1 MILDMYDD
9 SARLANLFS
18 ASSLANTSMSNSSLQ
33 DALVVDSSSSDV
45 GSRASA
51 DSPDTAYTIASTGHS
66 DKGATA
72 IPRTEP
78 VASSSAIHPN
88 SRKPNKTP
96 AFRRSSHHAL
106 PEEDALALVER
117 RRKQNREAQRRYR
130 QKARM
135 AAAKES
141 DAHGPTHVQRKTSP
155 TKRLSSASASSDD
168 DAQIDANQAS
178 AESDPSTTMDAS
190 MEETYGASSS
200 AAVHM
205 PAQSPGAATNPFS
218 LSADLSALVSQTLEA
233 NDMPHDL
240 AASPAMDWL
249 LNGTVPSSSSSSGWS
264 PQGASPQQLL
274 AAASSSSEASS
285 LESPP
290 SVSSPPAFM
299 SSANSP
305 IDWSSLLQTLASSPK
320 SADADL
326 KSIIEQQSN
335 VSAIQP
341 WPVAR
346 AETHFD
352 EYNRLLRDASASL
365 SGNVHPTKRQIPLT
379 APKTA
384 SPYAD
389 QIFIPRRDFFR
400 AFLSNA
406 VRLGFTDNHM
416 KECKTRSPINQIWS
430 VKDSRFS
437 ELGPD
442 DRPLNDQ
449 VELDEDWKRD
459 LPENM
464 RPTAVQL
471 RTPHNLVFDTLPW
484 PAVRNRILMMVGAG
498 DSLATM
504 ELKGDMMRLGKHE
517 GWHMCAFY
525 IHGDHPEDM
534 MDEQC
539 WELSEAFATK
549 FWFLLDKHIIRTTNR
564 WRRARGVHPIVVPS
578 MFDSSVNGS
587 PAAFAA

>member
-18 ASSLANTSMSNSSLQ
+18 ASSSLANTSMSNFSLH
-33 DALVVDSSSSDV
+33 DALVVDSSSSSDV

-78 VASSSAIHPN
+78 VASSSTIQVN
-88 SRKPNKTP
+88 NRKPSKTP
-96 AFRRSSHHAL
+96 ALRRSSHHAL

-168 DAQIDANQAS
+168 DAQMDVNQVS

-190 MEETYGASSS
+190 KEETYGASSS
-200 AAVHM
+200 AAVYM
-205 PAQSPGAATNPFS
+205 PAQSPGAASNPFS
-218 LSADLSALVSQTLEA
+218 LSADLSALVSATLEA

-240 AASPAMDWL
+240 AA
-249 LNGTVPSSSSSSGWS
+249 
-264 PQGASPQQLL
+264 
-274 AAASSSSEASS
+274 
-285 LESPP
+285 
-290 SVSSPPAFM
+290 
-299 SSANSP
+299 
-305 IDWSSLLQTLASSPK
+305 
-320 SADADL
+320 
-326 KSIIEQQSN
+326 
-335 VSAIQP
+335 
-341 WPVAR
+341 
-346 AETHFD
+346 
-352 EYNRLLRDASASL
+352 ASL
-365 SGNVHPTKRQIPLT
+365 SGNMHPTKRQIPLT

-430 VKDSRFS
+430 VKDGRFS

-498 DSLATM
+498 DSLASM
-504 ELKGDMMRLGKHE
+504 ELKGDMMRLGTHE

-564 WRRARGVHPIVVPS
+564 WRRARGVHPIVIPS